1 MRRVIVMCSF
11 FWVLGLNICAQEDL
25 SRSTATTTTIVE
37 NPDKYKVETNR
48 FWSNWFVS
56 VGGGA
61 LMYFGVRHW
70 MLLSENGLRRALV
83 YV

>member
-1 MRRVIVMCSF
+1 MRRVIVLCSF

-61 LMYFGVRHW
+61 LMYFGDHNKQMSFGDRW
-70 MLLSENGLRRALV
+70 LSLIHI
-83 YV
+83 